1 MPPHIIPLILHN
13 VALRPMC
20 HPNRHNRDSDIMHKS
35 LLILTLALTAQSAL
49 ALGPLK
55 DVATVRDGIIAV
67 GMAYEIGDKCGS
79 IEARYLRGLGY
90 LNELKATAASLGYSD
105 AEIDAY
111 IDDGAEKDR
120 LEGLARQQLADLGA
134 VPGDEASYCAVG
146 AAQIAAGTAV
156 GQLLR

>member
-1 MPPHIIPLILHN
+1 MHRTLLF
-13 VALRPMC
+13 VALTF
-20 HPNRHNRDSDIMHKS
+20 S
-35 LLILTLALTAQSAL
+35 AQTAL

-55 DVATVRDGIIAV
+55 DEPSVRDGIIAV
-67 GMAYEIGDKCGS
+67 GIAYEIGAQCGS
-79 IEARYLRGLGY
+79 IEARYLRGLSY

-111 IDDGAEKDR
+111 IDDDAEKDR
-120 LEGLARQQLADLGA
+120 LEAVARQQLADLGA

-146 AAQIAAGTAV
+146 AAQIAAGTQV

>member
-1 MPPHIIPLILHN
+1 MYKPIL
-13 VALRPMC
+13 LFT
-20 HPNRHNRDSDIMHKS
+20 
-35 LLILTLALTAQSAL
+35 LTLTAQSAL

-55 DVATVRDGIIAV
+55 DVASVRDGIIAV

-79 IEARYLRGLGY
+79 IEARYLRGLRY
-90 LNELKATAASLGYSD
+90 LNELKANAASLGYSS

-111 IDDGAEKDR
+111 IGDGVEKDR
-120 LEGLARQQLADLGA
+120 LEAMARQQLADLGA

-146 AAQIAAGTAV
+146 AAQIAAATQV

>member
-1 MPPHIIPLILHN
+1 MRSSFLL
-13 VALRPMC
+13 AT
-20 HPNRHNRDSDIMHKS
+20 
-35 LLILTLALTAQSAL
+35 LILTGQAAL

-55 DVATVRDGIIAV
+55 DEPSVRDGIIAV

-79 IEARYLRGLGY
+79 IEARYLRGLSY
-90 LNELKATAASLGYSD
+90 LNQLKSHAAELGYTQ

-111 IDDGAEKDR
+111 IGDDVEKHR
-120 LEGLARQQLADLGA
+120 LEGIARQQLADLGA

-146 AAQIAAGTAV
+146 AAQIAAGTQV

>member
-1 MPPHIIPLILHN
+1 MHRLIILFT
-13 VALRPMC
+13 
-20 HPNRHNRDSDIMHKS
+20 
-35 LLILTLALTAQSAL
+35 LTLTAQSAL

-79 IEARYLRGLGY
+79 IEARYLRGLGV
-90 LNELKATAASLGYSD
+90 LNQIKAEAAGLGYSD

-111 IDDGAEKDR
+111 IGDDAEKDR
-120 LEGLARQQLADLGA
+120 LEAMARQQLADLGA
-134 VPGDEASYCAVG
+134 VVGDEASFCAVG
-146 AAQIAAGTAV
+146 AAQIAAGTQV

>member
-1 MPPHIIPLILHN
+1 MS
-13 VALRPMC
+13 RPMC
-20 HPNRHNRDSDIMHKS
+20 QVNRHNWNLDTMRRIFTF
-35 LLILTLALTAQSAL
+35 LTLTLTAQSAL

-55 DVATVRDGIIAV
+55 DVAAVHDGIIAV

-111 IDDGAEKDR
+111 IDDDTEKDR
-120 LEGLARQQLADLGA
+120 LEAVARQQLADLGA

-146 AAQIAAGTAV
+146 AAQIAAGTQV

>member
-1 MPPHIIPLILHN
+1 
-13 VALRPMC
+13 MC
-20 HPNRHNRDSDIMHKS
+20 QVNRHNWNLDTMRRIFTF
-35 LLILTLALTAQSAL
+35 LTLTLTAQSAL

-55 DVATVRDGIIAV
+55 DVAAVRDGIIAV

-111 IDDGAEKDR
+111 IDDDTEKDR
-120 LEGLARQQLADLGA
+120 LEAVARQQLADLGA

-146 AAQIAAGTAV
+146 AAQIAAGTQV

>member
-1 MPPHIIPLILHN
+1 MLLHN
-13 VALRPMC
+13 VAAGPMC
-20 HPNRHNRDSDIMHKS
+20 QTNRHNRDFATMNRP
-35 LLILTLALTAQSAL
+35 LLILTLTLTAHSAF

-55 DVATVRDGIIAV
+55 DVTSVRDGIIAV

-120 LEGLARQQLADLGA
+120 LEGVARQQLADLGA

>member
-1 MPPHIIPLILHN
+1 MRSSFLL
-13 VALRPMC
+13 AT
-20 HPNRHNRDSDIMHKS
+20 
-35 LLILTLALTAQSAL
+35 LILTGQAAL

-55 DVATVRDGIIAV
+55 DEPSVRDGIIAV

-79 IEARYLRGLGY
+79 IEARYLRGLSY
-90 LNELKATAASLGYSD
+90 LNQLKSHAAELGYTQ

-111 IDDGAEKDR
+111 IDDDAEKDR
-120 LEGLARQQLADLGA
+120 LEGVARQQLADLGA

-146 AAQIAAGTAV
+146 AAQIAAGTQV